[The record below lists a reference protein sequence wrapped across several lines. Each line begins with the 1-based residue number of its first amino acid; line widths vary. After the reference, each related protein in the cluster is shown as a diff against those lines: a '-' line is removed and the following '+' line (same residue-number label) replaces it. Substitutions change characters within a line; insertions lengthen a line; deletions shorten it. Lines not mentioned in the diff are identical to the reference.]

1 MLLLLLGTGVLDLIV
16 TPDLA
21 SALWQVRIP
30 AVGICLALLLLSYTP
45 GFAGYQHWVVIAF
58 LCTSTYAYLNLS
70 YIDSSPYSFLYSAL
84 LGLVPFFLL
93 NMSSSLFKWG
103 VICSTTIVVLS
114 NVVWIAFQSI
124 DMQLLV
130 VYNSFLICSLTMC
143 LFTNYLHEKENRK
156 AYLQLQKERLS
167 RFQRRELEDSSDRFQ
182 FLVSLDS
189 VTGIANKS
197 SMNRGYKLEWE
208 RSARRKQYLSLLV
221 ITVDQ
226 FEGYQQCYG
235 MIEADHCLKKVAAE
249 LKRFARRPG
258 DIAARYGDNLF
269 YVVLADTGIENAML
283 VAQNMLDN
291 IRSLEIPNEFSKVE
305 PFVTVSVGAASLI
318 PLPSMFTADLTD
330 KAKRANK
337 VARKQ
342 GHDRVVCFSD
352 LV

>member
-1 MLLLLLGTGVLDLIV
+1 
-16 TPDLA
+16 
-21 SALWQVRIP
+21 
-30 AVGICLALLLLSYTP
+30 
-45 GFAGYQHWVVIAF
+45 
-58 LCTSTYAYLNLS
+58 
-70 YIDSSPYSFLYSAL
+70 
-84 LGLVPFFLL
+84 
-93 NMSSSLFKWG
+93 
-103 VICSTTIVVLS
+103 
-114 NVVWIAFQSI
+114 
-124 DMQLLV
+124 
-130 VYNSFLICSLTMC
+130 
-143 LFTNYLHEKENRK
+143 
-156 AYLQLQKERLS
+156 
-167 RFQRRELEDSSDRFQ
+167 
-182 FLVSLDS
+182 
-189 VTGIANKS
+189 
-197 SMNRGYKLEWE
+197 
-208 RSARRKQYLSLLV
+208 
-221 ITVDQ
+221 
-226 FEGYQQCYG
+226 